1 MLFQKVVEFPYY
13 LLSGAVWKCSK
24 VTQMLSRSSVPW
36 KYPQDCNAGFVL
48 LLELLVPIVIS

>member
-48 LLELLVPIVIS
+48 LLELLV